1 MTNELDS
8 AAKSFQKKI
17 DSVIKMLDK
26 TCQQNNKKIALEN
39 LIAFQNTASGYFGQ
53 DLMNVVANN
62 PDLEL
67 HQKDGEL
74 FVNENGREYSAEL
87 YINRDCQKITD
98 SIVSDFRKKYRL

>member
-1 MTNELDS
+1 MTNKLES

-39 LIAFQNTASGYFGQ
+39 LIAFQNTASGYFGAG
-53 DLMNVVANN
+53 LMEVVVNN

-67 HQKDGEL
+67 HQRDGEL

-87 YINRDCQKITD
+87 YINRDCQKLAD
-98 SIVSDFRKKYRL
+98 SIVNDFRKKYRL